1 MEVKVTGIDTLDDL
15 AHSLSDA
22 TDPDAAMR
30 PFVALYSEALQRALP
45 RRSGALRA
53 SMRVQIGKGEA
64 LIQVTAPYA
73 LYLLLG
79 VRAGYMTGLIGHT
92 ISFIASDGERVTRR
106 LVKVGVWGGKSHW
119 WRPATPPNDYFQT
132 ALDDPR
138 IVKALA
144 ELDAQGMPVQVAYS
158 VPAKG

>member
-1 MEVKVTGIDTLDDL
+1 MEVKVTGIDSLDDL
-15 AHSLSDA
+15 TRSLSDA
-22 TDPDAAMR
+22 TDPEAAIR
-30 PFVALYSEALQRALP
+30 PFVAIYSEALQRALP

-92 ISFIASDGERVTRR
+92 ISFIASDGEKVTR
-106 LVKVGVWGGKSHW
+106 KVTRVGEWGGRKHW
-119 WRPATPPNDYFQT
+119 WRPATPENNYFQR
-132 ALDDPR
+132 ALEDPR
-138 IVKALA
+138 VAKALA